1 MLQTLPVLRIYK
13 LLEKSASQK
22 PPSSSPQALVSS
34 RTMPRLRGRAKNIG
48 RRTRNAQLIHDRR
61 LKRLKQENSTDNVN
75 FVRPCFC
82 PPPDNL
88 PHKCPNCPKRFPNE
102 ENLTSHLTKC
112 KPDAAVILGEN
123 VELEKQLFD
132 TWKFCLNRIV
142 TRCTV

>member
-1 MLQTLPVLRIYK
+1 MQQIIHGKLRCFKWIINSGRQDFIELKENQIRARYLCSEHFEDSAFSNSLRNR
-13 LLEKSASQK
+13 LLGNH
-22 PPSSSPQALVSS
+22 ALAV
-34 RTMPRLRGRAKNIG
+34 PIKFWEDN
-48 RRTRNAQLIHDRR
+48 RNLD
-61 LKRLKQENSTDNVN
+61 
-75 FVRPCFC
+75 
-82 PPPDNL
+82 L